1 MRSSLSRLYS
11 QRRQQLPPR
20 LHCLQIFLFWQP
32 DRHPYIVFS
41 GKSGS
46 KPFSS
51 LPTFWPFPPPL
62 LSPCCHSYQILTFL
76 RFHPDDILSGLPLHL
91 HAGSDAVHSAD
102 LLLLFRSLFL
112 QTEPFPLQHPV
123 PLLLDPIPLLKLHL
137 LPHTFQWSC
146 PVSSPGLLPSDF
158 PHHQRIIFRI
168 LSALFSSVFGSAFS
182 GSFSS
187 VLSRSHLPVSVHVPE
202 TFSCIWGILQK
213 RFSLQFLLHLT
224 QILLK

>member
-11 QRRQQLPPR
+11 QRRQQL

-41 GKSGS
+41 EKSGS
-46 KPFSS
+46 EPFSS

-62 LSPCCHSYQILTFL
+62 LFPCCHSYQILTFL

-91 HAGSDAVHSAD
+91 HAGSEAVHSAD
-102 LLLLFRSLFL
+102 LLLLFRFLFL

-123 PLLLDPIPLLKLHL
+123 PLLLDPIPLLKLHP
-137 LPHTFQWSC
+137 LPHTFQWFC
-146 PVSSPGLLPSDF
+146 PVLSPVLLPSDF
-158 PHHQRIIFRI
+158 PHHQRITFRI
-168 LSALFSSVFGSAFS
+168 LPALFSSVSGSAFS

-187 VLSRSHLPVSVHVPE
+187 VRSRSHLPVSVHVPE

-213 RFSLQFLLHLT
+213 RFSPQLPLCLT